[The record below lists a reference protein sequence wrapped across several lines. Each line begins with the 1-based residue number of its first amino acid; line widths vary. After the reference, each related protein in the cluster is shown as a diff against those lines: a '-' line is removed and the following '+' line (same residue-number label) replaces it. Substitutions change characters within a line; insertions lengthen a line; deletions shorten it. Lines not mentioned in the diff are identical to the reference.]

1 MAAHF
6 RLGNKKPCRI
16 EKSRLFYNT
25 LEANRRT
32 INSMADDKKISKHQF
47 YFETPLYEV
56 IDTTKADSY
65 LFSGEVDAYSAQN
78 GIETTYKVSSKRLD
92 SSYGFLVTE
101 GGFGEVTLKCKR
113 KNNDELRFFL
123 LVDVGENLCV
133 KVGQWPSLAD
143 LQFAEIGKK
152 YDKLLDRQD
161 LQEFKKAV
169 GLAAHGTGVGS
180 FVYLRRIF
188 ENLIEETYQAHKDTL
203 ELTEDE
209 FRKKRMAEKVGVLS
223 AYLPPQLIQMKGVY
237 AILSKG
243 VHELDEQ
250 ECLAYFPVLKT
261 AIELILEQKIEAAL
275 KLQRDKDVQSK
286 LAEIEA
292 KLKKERTPGLDKTSE
307 PKSSH

>member
-1 MAAHF
+1 MA
-6 RLGNKKPCRI
+6 
-16 EKSRLFYNT
+16 E
-25 LEANRRT
+25 E
-32 INSMADDKKISKHQF
+32 DKKISKHQF

-56 IDTTKADSY
+56 IDMTKADTY
-65 LFSGEVDAYSAQN
+65 LFSGELDAYSALN
-78 GIETTYKVSSKRLD
+78 GIDTTYKVSADRVD
-92 SSYGFLVTE
+92 PDYGSLIV
-101 GGFGEVTLKCKR
+101 GGGYGEITLTCKR
-113 KNNDELRFFL
+113 KNNDKLRFFV
-123 LVDVGENLCV
+123 LVDVKAQICL

-152 YDKLLDRQD
+152 YDKLMARHD
-161 LQEFKKAV
+161 LQEFKKAI

-209 FRKKRMAEKVGVLS
+209 FRTKRMAEKVGVL
-223 AYLPPQLIQMKGVY
+223 ATYLPPQLVQMKGVY

-275 KLQRDKDVQSK
+275 KLQRDKDVQSQ

-292 KLKKERTPGLDKTSE
+292 RLKGEHASGSDKTPE
-307 PKSSH
+307 PKSSG